1 MATSGK
7 YVYWNTGEG
16 ANLTGEAVAIPA
28 ESFRGFDCG
37 SNTLA
42 VYFEPLSDSSGNRML
57 VNFTVAD
64 GKQIEV
70 AKAICNAMATM
81 NAGILTLA
89 DEDNGV
95 YLHSAITAVGD
106 SATVNAA

>member
-1 MATSGK
+1 MANSGK
-7 YVYWNTGEG
+7 YIYWNTGEG
-16 ANLTGEAVAIPA
+16 ADATTEASAIPV
-28 ESFRGFDCG
+28 ESFRGFDAG

-42 VYFEPLSDSSGNRML
+42 VYFEPLSGTQANRML
-57 VNFTVAD
+57 VNLTVAD

-89 DEDNGV
+89 DDDNSV

-106 SATVNAA
+106 SATIDAA

>member
-7 YVYWNTGEG
+7 YIYWNEGTGADASG
-16 ANLTGEAVAIPA
+16 DASAIPV
-28 ESFRGFDCG
+28 ESFRGFDVG
-37 SNTLA
+37 TDTLA
-42 VYFEPLSDSSGNRML
+42 VYFDPLSGTQINRML
-57 VNFTVAD
+57 VNLTVAD

-89 DEDNGV
+89 DDDNSV

-106 SATVNAA
+106 SASIDAA